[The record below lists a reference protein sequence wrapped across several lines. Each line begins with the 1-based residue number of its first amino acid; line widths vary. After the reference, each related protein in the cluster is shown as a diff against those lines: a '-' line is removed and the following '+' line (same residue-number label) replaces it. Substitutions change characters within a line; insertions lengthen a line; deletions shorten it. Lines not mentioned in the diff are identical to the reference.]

1 VKLIS
6 LSKGATLSAQLRRK
20 SREDL
25 RLLGGLSSEA
35 KAQIGEKNEILL
47 DDIETA
53 ITAQEATEANPK
65 YTPAK
70 PSETDIRGPRAGQPE
85 HQSLEAV
92 QKRLRAL
99 TLHLQGIDSL
109 LEC

>member
-1 VKLIS
+1 VKLTS
-6 LSKGATLSAQLRRK
+6 LSKGATSSAQLRRRRE

-25 RLLGGLSSEA
+25 RLLRDLSSKA

-53 ITAQEATEANPK
+53 ITAKEATEANRK
-65 YTPAK
+65 YTPAE

-85 HQSLEAV
+85 QQSLEDV
-92 QKRLRAL
+92 QKRLMAL
-99 TLHLQGIDSL
+99 TL
-109 LEC
+109 